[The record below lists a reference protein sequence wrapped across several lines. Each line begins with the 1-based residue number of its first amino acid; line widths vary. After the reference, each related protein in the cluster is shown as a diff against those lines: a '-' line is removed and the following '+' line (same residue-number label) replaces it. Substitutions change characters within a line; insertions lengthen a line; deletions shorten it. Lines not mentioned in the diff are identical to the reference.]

1 MVTFNDGKQLETT
14 AVYGGTETYQS
25 AQRKT
30 LELVVSADELTLD
43 EAKAIWQD
51 SNATSEITVED
62 NGESSVQLN
71 FTLPVSLTLSQMDG
85 ADVIRMKLAQKST
98 LEIMQERHGEDISAL
113 DAAILE
119 IGELLGGEDIVY
131 LVLPQDNRGENH
143 HRRCAAEVAGKSQK
157 NAGK

>member
-1 MVTFNDGKQLETT
+1 MIIFKNGKQLETT

-51 SNATSEITVED
+51 SAATAEITVED

-85 ADVIRMKLAQKST
+85 AGVIRMKLAQKST

-119 IGELLGGEDIVY
+119 IGELLGGED
-131 LVLPQDNRGENH
+131 NG
-143 HRRCAAEVAGKSQK
+143 
-157 NAGK
+157 

>member
-1 MVTFNDGKQLETT
+1 M
-14 AVYGGTETYQS
+14 
-25 AQRKT
+25 
-30 LELVVSADELTLD
+30 SADELTLD

-119 IGELLGGEDIVY
+119 IGELLGGED
-131 LVLPQDNRGENH
+131 NG
-143 HRRCAAEVAGKSQK
+143 
-157 NAGK
+157 

>member
-1 MVTFNDGKQLETT
+1 MVTLVTFNNGKQLDTI

-85 ADVIRMKLAQKST
+85 ADVICMKLAQKSA
-98 LEIMQERHGEDISAL
+98 LELTQEKQAQDMDDVNAAL
-113 DAAILE
+113 C
-119 IGELLGGEDIVY
+119 ELAELIAGGED
-131 LVLPQDNRGENH
+131 NG
-143 HRRCAAEVAGKSQK
+143 
-157 NAGK
+157 

>member
-1 MVTFNDGKQLETT
+1 MIIFKNGKQLETT

-30 LELVVSADELTLD
+30 LELVVAAGELTLD

-119 IGELLGGEDIVY
+119 IGELLGGED
-131 LVLPQDNRGENH
+131 NG
-143 HRRCAAEVAGKSQK
+143 
-157 NAGK
+157 

>member
-1 MVTFNDGKQLETT
+1 MIIFKNGKQLETT

-30 LELVVSADELTLD
+30 LELVVAADELTLD

-119 IGELLGGEDIVY
+119 IGELLGGED
-131 LVLPQDNRGENH
+131 NG
-143 HRRCAAEVAGKSQK
+143 
-157 NAGK
+157 

>member
-1 MVTFNDGKQLETT
+1 MVTFNDGRQLETT

-85 ADVIRMKLAQKST
+85 AGVIRMKLAQKST

-119 IGELLGGEDIVY
+119 IGELLGGED
-131 LVLPQDNRGENH
+131 NG
-143 HRRCAAEVAGKSQK
+143 
-157 NAGK
+157 

>member
-1 MVTFNDGKQLETT
+1 MITFNDGKQINTI

-30 LELVVSADELTLD
+30 LELMIPADALTLD

-51 SNATSEITVED
+51 SAATAEITVED

-119 IGELLGGEDIVY
+119 IGELLGGED
-131 LVLPQDNRGENH
+131 NG
-143 HRRCAAEVAGKSQK
+143 
-157 NAGK
+157 

>member
-1 MVTFNDGKQLETT
+1 MVTFNDGRQLETT

-25 AQRKT
+25 ARRKT

-51 SNATSEITVED
+51 SAATAEITVED

-85 ADVIRMKLAQKST
+85 ADVIRMKLAQKSDM
-98 LEIMQERHGEDISAL
+98 EITQEQHSADISAL

-119 IGELLGGEDIVY
+119 IGELLGGES
-131 LVLPQDNRGENH
+131 NG
-143 HRRCAAEVAGKSQK
+143 
-157 NAGK
+157 

>member
-1 MVTFNDGKQLETT
+1 MIIFKNGKQLETT

-85 ADVIRMKLAQKST
+85 AGVIRMKLAQKSA

-119 IGELLGGEDIVY
+119 IGELLGGED
-131 LVLPQDNRGENH
+131 NG
-143 HRRCAAEVAGKSQK
+143 
-157 NAGK
+157 

>member
-1 MVTFNDGKQLETT
+1 MVTFNDGRQLETT

-30 LELVVSADELTLD
+30 LELMIPADALTLD

-51 SNATSEITVED
+51 SAATAEITVED

-119 IGELLGGEDIVY
+119 IGELLGGED
-131 LVLPQDNRGENH
+131 NG
-143 HRRCAAEVAGKSQK
+143 
-157 NAGK
+157 

>member
-1 MVTFNDGKQLETT
+1 MIIFKNGKQLETT

-85 ADVIRMKLAQKST
+85 ADVIRMKLAQKSA

-119 IGELLGGEDIVY
+119 IGELLGGED
-131 LVLPQDNRGENH
+131 NG
-143 HRRCAAEVAGKSQK
+143 
-157 NAGK
+157 

>member
-1 MVTFNDGKQLETT
+1 MIIFKNGKQLETT

-85 ADVIRMKLAQKST
+85 ADVIRMKLAQKSDM
-98 LEIMQERHGEDISAL
+98 EITQEQHSRKKLHSRKELQQRDSLKRH
-113 DAAILE
+113 
-119 IGELLGGEDIVY
+119 LL
-131 LVLPQDNRGENH
+131 LPEH
-143 HRRCAAEVAGKSQK
+143 
-157 NAGK
+157 

>member
-1 MVTFNDGKQLETT
+1 MIIFKNGKQLETT

-85 ADVIRMKLAQKST
+85 ADVIRMKLAQKSA
-98 LEIMQERHGEDISAL
+98 LELMQEKQAQDMDDVNAAL
-113 DAAILE
+113 CELAE
-119 IGELLGGEDIVY
+119 I
-131 LVLPQDNRGENH
+131 
-143 HRRCAAEVAGKSQK
+143 VAG
-157 NAGK
+157 GDE

>member
-1 MVTFNDGKQLETT
+1 MVTFNDGRQLETT

-51 SNATSEITVED
+51 SAATAEITVED

-119 IGELLGGEDIVY
+119 IGELLGGED
-131 LVLPQDNRGENH
+131 NG
-143 HRRCAAEVAGKSQK
+143 
-157 NAGK
+157 

>member
-1 MVTFNDGKQLETT
+1 MIIFKNGKQLETT

-30 LELVVSADELTLD
+30 LELVVAADELTLD

-51 SNATSEITVED
+51 SAATAEITVED

-119 IGELLGGEDIVY
+119 IGELLGGED
-131 LVLPQDNRGENH
+131 NG
-143 HRRCAAEVAGKSQK
+143 
-157 NAGK
+157 

>member
-1 MVTFNDGKQLETT
+1 MIIFKNGKQLETT

-51 SNATSEITVED
+51 SAATAEITVED

-85 ADVIRMKLAQKST
+85 AGVIRMKLAQKSA
-98 LEIMQERHGEDISAL
+98 LEIIQERHGEDISAL

-119 IGELLGGEDIVY
+119 IGELLGGED
-131 LVLPQDNRGENH
+131 NG
-143 HRRCAAEVAGKSQK
+143 
-157 NAGK
+157 

>member
-1 MVTFNDGKQLETT
+1 MVTLVTFNNGKQLDTI

-30 LELVVSADELTLD
+30 LQLVVSADELTLD

-85 ADVIRMKLAQKST
+85 AGVIRMKLAQKST

-119 IGELLGGEDIVY
+119 IGELLGGED
-131 LVLPQDNRGENH
+131 NG
-143 HRRCAAEVAGKSQK
+143 
-157 NAGK
+157 

>member
-1 MVTFNDGKQLETT
+1 MITFNDGRQLETT

-119 IGELLGGEDIVY
+119 IGELLGGED
-131 LVLPQDNRGENH
+131 NG
-143 HRRCAAEVAGKSQK
+143 
-157 NAGK
+157 

>member
-1 MVTFNDGKQLETT
+1 MIIFKNGKQLETT

-43 EAKAIWQD
+43 EAKASWQD
-51 SNATSEITVED
+51 SAATAEITVED

-85 ADVIRMKLAQKST
+85 ADVIRMKLAQKSDM
-98 LEIMQERHGEDISAL
+98 EITHDQHSADISAL

-119 IGELLGGEDIVY
+119 IGELLGGES
-131 LVLPQDNRGENH
+131 NG
-143 HRRCAAEVAGKSQK
+143 
-157 NAGK
+157 

>member
-1 MVTFNDGKQLETT
+1 MIIFKNGKQLETT

-51 SNATSEITVED
+51 SAATAEITVED

-119 IGELLGGEDIVY
+119 IGELLGGED
-131 LVLPQDNRGENH
+131 NG
-143 HRRCAAEVAGKSQK
+143 
-157 NAGK
+157 

>member
-1 MVTFNDGKQLETT
+1 MITFNDGKQINTI

-30 LELVVSADELTLD
+30 LELMIPADALTLD

-51 SNATSEITVED
+51 SAATAEITVED

-85 ADVIRMKLAQKST
+85 ADVIRMKLAQKSA

-119 IGELLGGEDIVY
+119 IGELLGGED
-131 LVLPQDNRGENH
+131 NG
-143 HRRCAAEVAGKSQK
+143 
-157 NAGK
+157 

>member
-1 MVTFNDGKQLETT
+1 MVTFNDGRQLETT
-14 AVYGGTETYQS
+14 AVYGGAETYQS

-62 NGESSVQLN
+62 NGESSVQLK

-119 IGELLGGEDIVY
+119 IGELLGGED
-131 LVLPQDNRGENH
+131 NG
-143 HRRCAAEVAGKSQK
+143 
-157 NAGK
+157 

>member
-1 MVTFNDGKQLETT
+1 MITFNDGKQINTI

-30 LELVVSADELTLD
+30 LELMIPADALTLD

-51 SNATSEITVED
+51 SATTAEITVED

-119 IGELLGGEDIVY
+119 IGELLGGED
-131 LVLPQDNRGENH
+131 NG
-143 HRRCAAEVAGKSQK
+143 
-157 NAGK
+157 

>member
-1 MVTFNDGKQLETT
+1 MIIFKNGKQLETT

-51 SNATSEITVED
+51 SAATAEITVED

-71 FTLPVSLTLSQMDG
+71 FTLPVSLMLSQMDG

-98 LEIMQERHGEDISAL
+98 LEIMQEQHGEDISAL

-119 IGELLGGEDIVY
+119 IGELLGGED
-131 LVLPQDNRGENH
+131 NG
-143 HRRCAAEVAGKSQK
+143 
-157 NAGK
+157 

>member
-1 MVTFNDGKQLETT
+1 MIILKNGKQLETT

-85 ADVIRMKLAQKST
+85 ADVIRMKLAQKSA
-98 LEIMQERHGEDISAL
+98 LELMQEKQAQDMDDVNAAL
-113 DAAILE
+113 CELAE
-119 IGELLGGEDIVY
+119 I
-131 LVLPQDNRGENH
+131 
-143 HRRCAAEVAGKSQK
+143 VAG
-157 NAGK
+157 GDE

>member
-1 MVTFNDGKQLETT
+1 MIIFKNGKQLETT

-30 LELVVSADELTLD
+30 LELVVLADELTLD

-51 SNATSEITVED
+51 SAATAEIIVED

-98 LEIMQERHGEDISAL
+98 LEIMQEQHGEDISAL

-119 IGELLGGEDIVY
+119 IGELLGGED
-131 LVLPQDNRGENH
+131 NG
-143 HRRCAAEVAGKSQK
+143 
-157 NAGK
+157 

>member
-1 MVTFNDGKQLETT
+1 MIIFKNGKQLETT

-85 ADVIRMKLAQKST
+85 AGVIRMKLAQKSA
-98 LEIMQERHGEDISAL
+98 LEIIQERHGEDISAL

-119 IGELLGGEDIVY
+119 IGELLGGED
-131 LVLPQDNRGENH
+131 NG
-143 HRRCAAEVAGKSQK
+143 
-157 NAGK
+157 

>member
-1 MVTFNDGKQLETT
+1 MVTFNDGRQLETT

-119 IGELLGGEDIVY
+119 IGELLGGED
-131 LVLPQDNRGENH
+131 NG
-143 HRRCAAEVAGKSQK
+143 
-157 NAGK
+157 

>member
-1 MVTFNDGKQLETT
+1 MTLIQCTPTT

-30 LELVVSADELTLD
+30 LELVVLADELTLD

-51 SNATSEITVED
+51 SAATAEITVED

-98 LEIMQERHGEDISAL
+98 LEIMQEQHGEDISAL

-119 IGELLGGEDIVY
+119 IGELLGGED
-131 LVLPQDNRGENH
+131 NG
-143 HRRCAAEVAGKSQK
+143 
-157 NAGK
+157 

>member
-1 MVTFNDGKQLETT
+1 MIIFKNGKQLETT

-85 ADVIRMKLAQKST
+85 AGVIRMKLAQKSA

-119 IGELLGGEDIVY
+119 IGELLGGEDY
-131 LVLPQDNRGENH
+131 G
-143 HRRCAAEVAGKSQK
+143 
-157 NAGK
+157 

>member
-1 MVTFNDGKQLETT
+1 MIIFKNGKQLETT

-119 IGELLGGEDIVY
+119 IGELLGGED
-131 LVLPQDNRGENH
+131 NG
-143 HRRCAAEVAGKSQK
+143 
-157 NAGK
+157 